1 MENHSYA
8 IQIFNNHFKF
18 ANLRKNDCILE
29 LGPGDSISTAI
40 IAYYY
45 DLKSILVDNG
55 NFASKNLSSYINLIK
70 HLNFNKD
77 KKEYLLSSKS
87 VDEIL
92 AKCNSK
98 YYTNGIKDI
107 KKISDNSVDFIFSN
121 AVLEHVFLC
130 DFNQLIS
137 LLYKILKKNNLMSH
151 QVDLRDHLANNLNHL
166 RFSKRI
172 WESNL
177 FKKSGFYTNRINY
190 KEMISIFELINFKI
204 LNVDKDNWKK
214 LPINKNK
221 LNKEFN
227 NLSNDILK
235 VKSFHI
241 LLQK

>member
-1 MENHSYA
+1 MWLLKIILKIIISQFKFPYFFYKYLRIFKHGDMENHSYA

-204 LNVDKDNWKK
+204 LNVDKD
-214 LPINKNK
+214 
-221 LNKEFN
+221 
-227 NLSNDILK
+227 
-235 VKSFHI
+235 
-241 LLQK
+241 